1 MSGFSGKRRRITR
14 ARQAAYEDR
23 IGEMAGIVQRCE
35 LLLQTT
41 DDDDIRRLLREC
53 RDRAE
58 RTRRWLIAERDRE
71 YGG

>member
-1 MSGFSGKRRRITR
+1 MKTFSGRKRITR

-41 DDDDIRRLLREC
+41 EDPDIRRLLREC

-58 RTRRWLIAERDRE
+58 RTRLWLIRERDGE
-71 YGG
+71 YR

>member
-1 MSGFSGKRRRITR
+1 MKAFGKRKRIGR

-41 DDDDIRRLLREC
+41 DDEDIRLLLREC

-58 RTRRWLIAERDRE
+58 RTRVWLIKERDGE
-71 YGG
+71 YQ